1 MWSWASE
8 SLRRVR
14 PIGPLTA
21 AFVLV
26 AGLYSLA
33 TPVFEAPDE
42 IQHFYYVKYIVEER
56 RLPVQGPEGWN
67 TWAQEGNQP
76 PLYYV
81 LAAPLAAPVDLS
93 DTDEVLWLNPQAN
106 VGNPLQPGNKNRV
119 VHRDEER
126 FPYRG
131 TVLAVHLIRLLS
143 VALGA
148 GTVYFTYLLAREL
161 LPGRRSLSL
170 VAAALVGFN
179 PQFCFISGAVSN
191 DNLVTFLAAI
201 SLFLSVRYLL
211 GRLGRRGVALWGLVL
226 GLAALS
232 KVSGLLLLAVAL
244 GAILAAAWSRRSPLP
259 SLLADAGLLLGLWA
273 LVAGWWYLRNWF
285 LYGEPT
291 GTSAM
296 IAVAGERT
304 TPVSWPAFLH
314 ELRGLRISYWGV
326 LGWFNILAWP
336 WLYRVAD
343 ALGLLALAGLLL
355 GAWWSR
361 RRLLNDAR
369 PLAALALVAW
379 AALMAVSLLFWTTQ
393 TFGSQGRLLFPA
405 SPALA
410 VLSVLGWSHLPVVGR
425 RGWAFG
431 LLAAGLAVL
440 AVATPFVYIRPAY
453 ARPPILTEAEVPPE
467 ARIAPPL
474 DHAERIR
481 LLGREVRPSE
491 VHPGDWV
498 EVVLYWQCL
507 QPMDYDY
514 NLFIRLLGY
523 REEVIAQV
531 DSYPGAGTYPTSL
544 WQPGQVIRDRYRVQV
559 SPIARVPVVAKVDI
573 GFYDRWS
580 MAGLPSH
587 DPQGQP
593 MSGVIG
599 TVKVTPNRTEPAP
612 EPTYLL
618 GGAIGLAQ
626 YEVSDTTLTPGGQLF
641 VSLTWQSVRPVQEDY
656 TVFLHLEGP
665 KGVVAQNDRPP
676 LSGYYPTSAWS
687 PGDLVPDRV
696 RLLVGARVPEG
707 TYRLVAGL
715 YRLQDGARLP
725 VTAPDGTPVGD
736 HIPLG
741 EIRIVRKP

>member
-1 MWSWASE
+1 MLSWASE
-8 SLRRVR
+8 RFRRVR
-14 PIGPLTA
+14 LIVPVMA

-26 AGLYSLA
+26 AGLYSLM

-42 IQHFYYVKYIVEER
+42 IQHFHYVKYLVEER
-56 RLPVQGPEGWN
+56 RLPIQGPEGWN

-81 LAAPLAAPVDLS
+81 LAAALAAPVNLS

-106 VGNPLQPGNKNRV
+106 VGNPLQPGNKNRI

-148 GTVYFTYLLAREL
+148 GTVCFTYLLAQDL
-161 LPGRRSLSL
+161 LPGQRFLPL

-191 DNLVTFLAAI
+191 DNLITFLSAV
-201 SLFLSVRYLL
+201 SLFLSVRYLA
-211 GRLGRRGVALWGLVL
+211 GRLGRRGVALWGLLL
-226 GLAALS
+226 GLAALA
-232 KVSGLLLLAVAL
+232 KVSGLLLLVLAMGV
-244 GAILAAAWSRRSPLP
+244 IFLAAWRQGGSFRRSLG
-259 SLLADAGLLLGLWA
+259 DAGLLLLVWV
-273 LVAGWWYLRNWF
+273 LVAGWWYGRNWF

-304 TPVSWPAFLH
+304 TPISWPAFLH

-343 ALGLLALAGLLL
+343 VLVLLALVGLLL
-355 GAWWSR
+355 GVCRSR
-361 RRLLNDAR
+361 RGLWHDVRA
-369 PLAALALVAW
+369 LAALALAFW
-379 AALMAVSLLFWTTQ
+379 IALMAISLLLWTSQ
-393 TFGSQGRLLFPA
+393 TPGSQGRLLFPA

-410 VLSVLGWSHLPVVGR
+410 VLGVLGWSHLPVVGR
-425 RGWAFG
+425 RGWVFG

-440 AVATPFVYIRPAY
+440 AAATPFVYIRSAY
-453 ARPPILTEAEVPPE
+453 ARPPILTEAEVPQE
-467 ARIAPPL
+467 ARIPPL

-481 LLGREVRPSE
+481 LLGRDIRPSE
-491 VHPGDWV
+491 AHPGDWV
-498 EVVLYWQCL
+498 DIVLYWQCL
-507 QPMDYDY
+507 QSMDYDY

-523 REEVIAQV
+523 REEVIAQI

-544 WQPGQVIRDRYRVQV
+544 WQPGQVIQDRYRVQV
-559 SPIARVPVVAKVDI
+559 SPLARVPVVAKVDI
-573 GFYDRWS
+573 GFYDRGS

-593 MSGVIG
+593 MPGVIG
-599 TVKVTPNRTEPAP
+599 TLKVTPNRTEPAP
-612 EPTYLL
+612 EPMYLL
-618 GGAIGLAQ
+618 GEAIGLAQ
-626 YEVSDTTLTPGGQLF
+626 YEVSDTVLTPGGQLF
-641 VSLTWQSVRPVQEDY
+641 VSLTWQSVRSVQEDY

-676 LSGYYPTSAWS
+676 LSGYYPTSAWA
-687 PGDLVPDRV
+687 PGDLVSDRM
-696 RLLVGARVPEG
+696 RLLVGTRVPAG

-715 YRLQDGARLP
+715 YRLQDGTRLP
-725 VTAPDGTPVGD
+725 VTSPDGISVGD

-741 EIRIVRKP
+741 EIRIVRRP

>member
-1 MWSWASE
+1 
-8 SLRRVR
+8 
-14 PIGPLTA
+14 
-21 AFVLV
+21 
-26 AGLYSLA
+26 
-33 TPVFEAPDE
+33 
-42 IQHFYYVKYIVEER
+42 
-56 RLPVQGPEGWN
+56 
-67 TWAQEGNQP
+67 
-76 PLYYV
+76 
-81 LAAPLAAPVDLS
+81 
-93 DTDEVLWLNPQAN
+93 
-106 VGNPLQPGNKNRV
+106 
-119 VHRDEER
+119 
-126 FPYRG
+126 
-131 TVLAVHLIRLLS
+131 
-143 VALGA
+143 
-148 GTVYFTYLLAREL
+148 
-161 LPGRRSLSL
+161 
-170 VAAALVGFN
+170 
-179 PQFCFISGAVSN
+179 
-191 DNLVTFLAAI
+191 
-201 SLFLSVRYLL
+201 
-211 GRLGRRGVALWGLVL
+211 
-226 GLAALS
+226 
-232 KVSGLLLLAVAL
+232 
-244 GAILAAAWSRRSPLP
+244 
-259 SLLADAGLLLGLWA
+259 
-273 LVAGWWYLRNWF
+273 
-285 LYGEPT
+285 
-291 GTSAM
+291 
-296 IAVAGERT
+296 
-304 TPVSWPAFLH
+304 
-314 ELRGLRISYWGV
+314 
-326 LGWFNILAWP
+326 
-336 WLYRVAD
+336 
-343 ALGLLALAGLLL
+343 
-355 GAWWSR
+355 
-361 RRLLNDAR
+361 
-369 PLAALALVAW
+369 
-379 AALMAVSLLFWTTQ
+379 
-393 TFGSQGRLLFPA
+393 
-405 SPALA
+405 
-410 VLSVLGWSHLPVVGR
+410 
-425 RGWAFG
+425 
-431 LLAAGLAVL
+431 
-440 AVATPFVYIRPAY
+440 
-453 ARPPILTEAEVPPE
+453 
-467 ARIAPPL
+467 L

-687 PGDLVPDRV
+687 PGDLVPDRM